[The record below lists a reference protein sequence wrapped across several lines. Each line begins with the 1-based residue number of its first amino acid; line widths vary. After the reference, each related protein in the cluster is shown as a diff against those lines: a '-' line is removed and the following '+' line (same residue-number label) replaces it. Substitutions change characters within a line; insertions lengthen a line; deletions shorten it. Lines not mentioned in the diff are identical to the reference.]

1 MTLAFGDRLLFC
13 SDGLWGSVQD
23 SEILQYMQ
31 QTKVADGAIALVQL
45 AVRNGGSRGD
55 NVTAVAINWEEPDN
69 RALT

>member
-1 MTLAFGDRLLFC
+1 
-13 SDGLWGSVQD
+13 
-23 SEILQYMQ
+23 MQ